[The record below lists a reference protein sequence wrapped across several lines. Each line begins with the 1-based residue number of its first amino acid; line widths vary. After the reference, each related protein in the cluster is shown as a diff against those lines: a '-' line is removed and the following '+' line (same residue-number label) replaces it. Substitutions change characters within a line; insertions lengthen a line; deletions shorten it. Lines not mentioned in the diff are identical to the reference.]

1 MRTNEAGVEII
12 KSFED
17 CVLEAYKP
25 YSHEKMYTI
34 GYGHYGVEA
43 GTVWTKQRAENTL
56 KNDLIKFESYVNK
69 LNRPFNENE
78 FSALVSFAFNAGK
91 GNLERLCRNRTNEQI
106 ADAMLKYNR
115 ANGIIS
121 NGLIRRRKAEREL
134 FLKPV
139 EDTLPFKVKTT
150 CDLNI
155 RDGAGVS
162 SKKVRVAKKGEI
174 LTVWAILTNGDTKWG
189 KNGNEYFCLTYCDK
203 V

>member
-1 MRTNEAGVEII
+1 MRTNEAGINII
-12 KSFED
+12 KTFEK
-17 CVLEAYKP
+17 CRLEAYKP
-25 YSHEKMYTI
+25 VPTEKEYTI
-34 GYGHYGVEA
+34 GYGHYGVPA
-43 GTVWTKQRAENTL
+43 GTVWTKQQADEQFVKDLARFEN
-56 KNDLIKFESYVNK
+56 SVNK
-69 LNRPFNENE
+69 LGRPFNENE
-78 FSALVSFAFNAGK
+78 FSALVSFTYNCGY
-91 GNLERLCRNRTNEQI
+91 GNLVNLCRNRNNEQI
-106 ADAMLKYNR
+106 AETLLKYNKSK
-115 ANGIIS
+115 GKVLG
-121 NGLIRRRKAEREL
+121 GLTKRRKAEREL